1 MQSSPEIVFYDL
13 TNNIARYT
21 LSQPVLSVKNLTK
34 KFGEFKAVD
43 NLSMDIEKG
52 KITLVIG
59 PNGSGKTTMLNC
71 VSRLY
76 PADEGQVFFRGEDV
90 TNNKT
95 HELVE
100 KGLVR
105 TFQVSSPFTRLT
117 VLENLLVSYGQN
129 SGEKFKWA
137 PFSSKWKNE
146 EKDAMEKAY
155 GVLELLEITELAHDP
170 AYTLSGGQLKLLE
183 IGRALMTDAKMILTD
198 EPAGSVSVILA
209 EKIFSHIREL
219 CRNQGLDFLLIEHR
233 LDIASKYVDYVY
245 AMDSGSVLAHGKP
258 KDVFEDIKVIE
269 SYLTVRR

>member
-1 MQSSPEIVFYDL
+1 M
-13 TNNIARYT
+13 A
-21 LSQPVLSVKNLTK
+21 QPVLSVKNLTK

-52 KITLVIG
+52 KITLIIG

-71 VSRLY
+71 VSGLY
-76 PADEGQVFFRGEDV
+76 AADEGQVFFRGEDV

-105 TFQVSSPFTRLT
+105 TFQVSSPFTRLN
-117 VLENLLVSYGQN
+117 VLENLLVSYGLN

-137 PFSSKWKNE
+137 PFSSKWKDE
-146 EKDAMEKAY
+146 EKDAMERAY
-155 GVLELLEITELAHDP
+155 RVLELLEITELAQDP

-183 IGRALMTDAKMILTD
+183 IGRALMTEAKMILTD

-245 AMDSGSVLAHGKP
+245 ALDSGSVLSHGKP

-269 SYLTVRR
+269 SYLTVKR

>member
-1 MQSSPEIVFYDL
+1 M
-13 TNNIARYT
+13 
-21 LSQPVLSVKNLTK
+21 SQPVLSIKNMTK

-43 NLSMDIEKG
+43 NLSMDIEHG

-71 VSRLY
+71 VSGLY
-76 PADEGQVFFRGEDV
+76 KAEEGRVFFRGEDV
-90 TNNKT
+90 THDKT
-95 HELVE
+95 HKLVE

-117 VLENLLVSYGQN
+117 VLENLLVSYGSN
-129 SGEKFKWA
+129 SGEKFMWA
-137 PFSSKWKNE
+137 PFSSKWRNE

-155 GVLELLEITELAHDP
+155 GVLELLEITELAQDP

-183 IGRALMTDAKMILTD
+183 IGRALMTDAKMILSD
-198 EPAGSVSVILA
+198 EPAGSVSVLLA

-233 LDIASKYVDYVY
+233 LDVASKYVDYVY
-245 AMDSGSVLAHGKP
+245 AMDNGSVLSHGKP

>member
-1 MQSSPEIVFYDL
+1 
-13 TNNIARYT
+13 
-21 LSQPVLSVKNLTK
+21 LSQPVLSIKNMTK

-43 NLSMDIEKG
+43 SLSMDIEHG

-71 VSRLY
+71 VSGLY
-76 PADEGQVFFRGEDV
+76 KADEGRVFFRGEDV
-90 TNNKT
+90 TDDKT

-117 VLENLLVSYGQN
+117 VLENLLVSYGSN
-129 SGEKFKWA
+129 SGEKFMWA

-183 IGRALMTDAKMILTD
+183 IGRALMTDAKMILSD
-198 EPAGSVSVILA
+198 EPAGSVSVLLA

-233 LDIASKYVDYVY
+233 LDVASKYVDYVY
-245 AMDSGSVLAHGKP
+245 AMDNGSVLAHGKP
-258 KDVFEDIKVIE
+258 SDVFEDIKVIE